1 MGWDGSVIE
10 ETDKQI
16 CEDFQHMCLPPSDLM
31 RQSVEEGGC
40 ASGSRTCWRK
50 IVNI

>member
-1 MGWDGSVIE
+1 MEKPATKFARIFSTFV
-10 ETDKQI
+10 
-16 CEDFQHMCLPPSDLM
+16 CLPPSDLM